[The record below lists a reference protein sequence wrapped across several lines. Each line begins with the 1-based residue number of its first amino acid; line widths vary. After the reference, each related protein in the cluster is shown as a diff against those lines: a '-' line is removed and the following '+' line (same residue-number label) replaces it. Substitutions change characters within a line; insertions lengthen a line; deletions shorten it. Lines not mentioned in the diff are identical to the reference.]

1 VSPKRGDRAAPPP
14 VDNEFDL
21 RFANSAAAD
30 GWEHLARQV
39 PANLRRAHDAIRA
52 HPRSLTSP
60 ERHHRLK
67 GSLATGTWKGQ
78 AHERWQYEVT
88 GGGRIWYLIDDEHR
102 TAWITYAGTGHP
114 SETD

>member
-14 VDNEFDL
+14 VNGEFDL

-39 PANLRRAHDAIRA
+39 PGNLRRAHDAIRA
-52 HPRSLTSP
+52 NPRSPVAP

-67 GSLATGTWKGQ
+67 GSLASGGWKGHQ
-78 AHERWQYEVT
+78 LERWQYEVT
-88 GGGRIWYLIDDEHR
+88 GGWIWYLIDDDQH